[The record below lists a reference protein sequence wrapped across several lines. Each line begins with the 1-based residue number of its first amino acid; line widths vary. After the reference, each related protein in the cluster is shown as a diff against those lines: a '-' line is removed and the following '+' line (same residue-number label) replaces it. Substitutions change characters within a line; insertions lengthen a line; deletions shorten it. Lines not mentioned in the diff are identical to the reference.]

1 MGDILFSEI
10 QNITG
15 DLVLDRFLRIY
26 NHVSKVTKVYIV
38 YQYPYWHIAIS
49 VYIMIDA
56 GVREFILMIDYT

>member
-38 YQYPYWHIAIS
+38 YQYPYWHIAIGM
-49 VYIMIDA
+49 YIMVYT
-56 GVREFILMIDYT
+56 GVGKFILMIDYT